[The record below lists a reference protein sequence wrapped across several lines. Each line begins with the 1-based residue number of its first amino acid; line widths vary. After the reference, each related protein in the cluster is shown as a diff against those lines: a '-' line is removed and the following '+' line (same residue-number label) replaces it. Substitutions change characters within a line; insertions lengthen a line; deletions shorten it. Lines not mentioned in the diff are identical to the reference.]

1 MVVNNVNLTDPSQQG
16 TDPEGGG
23 GVVWVASPRH
33 PPLKQPTEKKIHIT
47 HGKTNGNT
55 WVEKTL

>member
-1 MVVNNVNLTDPSQQG
+1 MGWGV
-16 TDPEGGG
+16 GG

-33 PPLKQPTEKKIHIT
+33 PSFKTAHRKKIYVIR
-47 HGKTNGNT
+47 GKTNGNT

>member
-16 TDPEGGG
+16 ADPEGG

-33 PPLKQPTEKKIHIT
+33 PPLKQPAEKIYI
-47 HGKTNGNT
+47 
-55 WVEKTL
+55 

>member
-1 MVVNNVNLTDPSQQG
+1 MVVNNVNLDG
-16 TDPEGGG
+16 VGGGG

-33 PPLKQPTEKKIHIT
+33 PSFKTAHRKKIYVIR
-47 HGKTNGNT
+47 GKTNGNT